1 MKNDSKISNWAYKL
15 SVIASA
21 AALIIIGG
29 YRLLPGGP
37 AMDMEMLSGHFFFS
51 WLYMVLSPAAVSA
64 LLAIPSISLGIL
76 LLASLR
82 RAALGRYAGIA
93 GVVFFGVSLVFILT
107 VPDIWMFGYG
117 IPQTVLLIS
126 KDVPNL
132 AISLRVWANSINSL
146 KA

>member
-1 MKNDSKISNWAYKL
+1 MENGTKISRWAYKL

-21 AALIIIGG
+21 AALITIGLF
-29 YRLLPGGP
+29 RLLPGGP
-37 AMDMEMLSGHFFFS
+37 EMDREMLSGHFFFK
-51 WLYMVLSPAAVSA
+51 WIYMVFTPTTVSI
-64 LLAIPSISLGIL
+64 LLAVPGVALGIL

-82 RAALGRYAGIA
+82 KASLGRYAGI
-93 GVVFFGVSLVFILT
+93 GGIVFFIWSLAFILS
-107 VPDIWMFGYG
+107 VPGIWMIGHG

-132 AISLRVWANSINSL
+132 AISLRVWANSLNGL